1 MSNHET
7 FPYLEDKREEQEKY
21 MRVAIEEA
29 LLAQA
34 QGDVPV
40 GCVIV
45 HENKI
50 IARGHNARE
59 ALANPLAHGEIVA
72 ISRAS
77 EQLGSWRLENCSLYV
92 TLEPCAM
99 CTGAI
104 INSKI
109 PRVYFG
115 AWEEKTGCCG
125 SVVNLF
131 CEGLG
136 RKTAITGGILQKECQ
151 QLLSD
156 FFSPLR

>member
-1 MSNHET
+1 MKET
-7 FPYLEDKREEQEKY
+7 FYLEDKREEQEHY
-21 MRVAIEEA
+21 MREAIEEA

-45 HENKI
+45 QKGEI

-59 ALANPLAHGEIVA
+59 ALASPLAHGEIVA
-72 ISRAS
+72 ISRAA
-77 EQLGSWRLENCSLYV
+77 EHLGRWRLEDCSLYV

-131 CEGLG
+131 MEGLG
-136 RKTAITGGILQKECQ
+136 KGTALTGGILQKECQ
-151 QLLSD
+151 KLLSD